1 MFECI
6 AKWAT
11 CGTIEDYGSYSKGR
25 LKYTKYVLTF
35 VGEFGISNGFVYQ
48 IIQATQTTYYL
59 KLFFI
64 RKYKF
69 QACLDMCWEICC
81 KKWTNFPYQMRLHT

>member
-35 VGEFGISNGFVYQ
+35 VDEFGISNV
-48 IIQATQTTYYL
+48 ALCT
-59 KLFFI
+59 KLFKQHKPPTI
-64 RKYKF
+64 
-69 QACLDMCWEICC
+69 
-81 KKWTNFPYQMRLHT
+81 